1 MNIINNAKLCLYIN
15 GFTIKYTCWYVEILL
30 EKNRDIAAQE
40 KRGEEMD
47 SYKKERSSKQHL
59 KIDKE
64 RESLLLANP
73 MACEVSPNST
83 LAESPSAS
91 LTTSVSIG
99 QISRSSERSS
109 FKGKSRSKSPSLFKF
124 FQRGG
129 GNRKVSA
136 EEPEEDDYA
145 SSSSDHEDPFSV
157 STSGGGGFDV
167 FYLLGG
173 HVWCVCECVCVVCVC
188 MLYPTELVGSS
199 MQSQ

>member
-1 MNIINNAKLCLYIN
+1 
-15 GFTIKYTCWYVEILL
+15 
-30 EKNRDIAAQE
+30 
-40 KRGEEMD
+40 MD

-157 STSGGGGFDV
+157 STSGGGALMFFTFWVVMCGV
-167 FYLLGG
+167 C
-173 HVWCVCECVCVVCVC
+173 VSVCVCCVCVYAV
-188 MLYPTELVGSS
+188 PLVGSS

>member
-1 MNIINNAKLCLYIN
+1 
-15 GFTIKYTCWYVEILL
+15 
-30 EKNRDIAAQE
+30 
-40 KRGEEMD
+40 MD

-145 SSSSDHEDPFSV
+145 SSSSDHEDPFSPHASH
-157 STSGGGGFDV
+157 STHHTDITPQQNSRR
-167 FYLLGG
+167 
-173 HVWCVCECVCVVCVC
+173 
-188 MLYPTELVGSS
+188 TESPKSS
-199 MQSQ
+199 RYTHTHTPA